1 MTTETRRMTYEEYL
15 EGPEIKGRYDVVNG
29 VLIMAPSP
37 TRKHQEIL
45 GQLYFLMRQFLEEH
59 RLGNAFIAPLD
70 VVVEREPLKTRQ
82 PDLLF
87 VNNERAEILHDI
99 VEGAPDLVVEVLSPS
114 NSRADIQDKLDD
126 YAGLGVRECWLV
138 SPEGRTVEVL
148 TAAEGGW
155 ERASLSGVGDHVTS
169 DVLEEFVVA
178 VSDIFG

>member
-1 MTTETRRMTYEEYL
+1 MTTETTRMSYEEYL
-15 EGPEIKGRYDVVNG
+15 EGPEIEGRFDIIDG

-45 GQLYFLMRQFLEEH
+45 GQLYFLMRQFLEEN
-59 RLGNAFIAPLD
+59 RVGNAFIAPLD

-87 VNNERAEILHDI
+87 VSNERSEILHDI

-114 NSRADIQDKLDD
+114 NFRADIQDKLDD

-138 SPEGRTVEVL
+138 SPEGGTVEVL
-148 TAAEGGW
+148 TAVEGGW
-155 ERASLSGVGDHVTS
+155 ERTSLNGVGDNVTS
-169 DVLEEFVVA
+169 EVLVEFEVA